1 MNALTC
7 VCGTAGSGKTLVI
20 LGLIQLARK
29 RGMPIGA
36 CKPVDVGDIE
46 YQSKDLASDAERFLE
61 IGRMPEHISL
71 INPYLL
77 NETLPT
83 QLAAERDGIRLDL
96 KLIEKRLDELSK
108 RYPQVLIEG
117 PSGLLTPFTDS
128 SSWLEVIKMWHPQL
142 IWVSGIGVS
151 DLETS
156 LLALRIL
163 QESGLSVKIIL
174 NSFSANQ
181 DREMIQYQWLT
192 LEEQLKASVLG
203 FVPYFRNELLDQ
215 MSLALESMME
225 EPWPN
230 PEES

>member
-1 MNALTC
+1 
-7 VCGTAGSGKTLVI
+7 
-20 LGLIQLARK
+20 
-29 RGMPIGA
+29 
-36 CKPVDVGDIE
+36 
-46 YQSKDLASDAERFLE
+46 
-61 IGRMPEHISL
+61 MPEHISL

-77 NETLPT
+77 NETLPI

-117 PSGLLTPFTDS
+117 PSGLLTPITDS
-128 SSWLEVIKMWHPQL
+128 SSWLEIIKMWHPQL

-181 DREMIQYQWLT
+181 NREMIQYQWLT

-203 FVPYFRNELLDQ
+203 FVPYFKNELLDQ